1 MMKDIPGP
9 QYTRAIERFGMTFV
23 RSMIQA
29 DIVQATAQLPLEQE
43 MALLIVESLQLEI
56 DAAEIVPLDALFYE
70 GLGLDSIDALEMA
83 LAISRR
89 YGIELASDD
98 VRNGEIFASL
108 RSLCAFVEAN
118 RTR

>member
-1 MMKDIPGP
+1 
-9 QYTRAIERFGMTFV
+9 
-23 RSMIQA
+23 
-29 DIVQATAQLPLEQE
+29 

-56 DAAEIVPLDALFYE
+56 DASEIVPLDALFYE

-89 YGIELASDD
+89 YGIELESDD